1 MQRITSRDGSSSASA
16 GFKVFGSERKAI
28 TSLPPA
34 CPGAPPAIMRS
45 SPACNP
51 RPCAAEQAHEIAAI
65 RTSDARNSPLLPMY
79 QLLAEIYL
87 FLQRHR
93 FVKFLQCIGGGV
105 KYDQDGDQEQ
115 RRQKHPPIRRKHR
128 VLLQRR

>member
-1 MQRITSRDGSSSASA
+1 MARITSREGSSSASA
-16 GFKVFGSERKAI
+16 GFKVSGSERKAI

-34 CPGAPPAIMRS
+34 CPGAPSTIIRS
-45 SPACNP
+45 SPACKGT
-51 RPCAAEQAHEIAAI
+51 PCAAEQAHQIATS
-65 RTSDARNSPLLPMY
+65 RTSDARDNPILLMY

-87 FLQRHR
+87 ILQWHR

-105 KYDQDGDQEQ
+105 KYDQERDQKQ
-115 RRQKHPPIRRKHR
+115 RRQKHPPVRSKHR